1 MLVIQGAA
9 IDRTSMESIRW
20 VEKLVHLLSVY
31 MMFLMVEDNGWQKD
45 NGLGMASTDTYLN
58 EM

>member
-31 MMFLMVEDNGWQKD
+31 MMFLMVEDNG
-45 NGLGMASTDTYLN
+45 
-58 EM
+58 